1 MPPILNPHILFQG
14 ISMNKLD
21 AGDQLPDFNLQVGEG
36 NIINLPSDIST
47 DYAII
52 LFYRGHW

>member
-1 MPPILNPHILFQG
+1 M
-14 ISMNKLD
+14 SKLD
-21 AGDQLPDFNLQVGEG
+21 AGAQFPDLKLNIGESDSISLPGD
-36 NIINLPSDIST
+36 INT

>member
-1 MPPILNPHILFQG
+1 M
-14 ISMNKLD
+14 SKLD
-21 AGDQLPDFNLQVGEG
+21 AGAQFPYLKLNIGE
-36 NIINLPSDIST
+36 NDSINLPGDIET